1 MRRTSVRRSD
11 ESNCSNAAVGEFLR
25 RHQYPSR
32 EVPVVEEQP
41 GNIAIELIDLDRSF
55 GRQKVLDKINLVV
68 REGTTTVIIG
78 ASGQGKTVILKH
90 MLGLLKPD
98 RGQVLVLGKD
108 LARISKKELKDVR
121 KDFGVLFQ
129 NVALFDS
136 MNIFDNVALPL
147 RERTDATE
155 AEIRANVEEKLAL
168 MDLTGVN
175 EKFPAQLSGG
185 MKKRAGLARAL
196 VMNPRI
202 VFFDEPTTG
211 LDVSK
216 SNEIYRLFYETQAKL
231 KYTAVIVSH
240 DVPKIF
246 KLADRVAL
254 IADGKIEGCMS
265 PEAFQLSTNPVIRS
279 FVLETMGPIYS
290 SEEEERTRYEKV

>member
-1 MRRTSVRRSD
+1 LA
-11 ESNCSNAAVGEFLR
+11 E
-25 RHQYPSR
+25 
-32 EVPVVEEQP
+32 P
-41 GNIAIELIDLDRSF
+41 GGIAIELIDVERSF
-55 GRQKVLDKINLVV
+55 GRQQVLKKINLVV
-68 REGTTTVIIG
+68 REGTTTVIVG
-78 ASGQGKTVILKH
+78 ASGQGKSVILKH

-98 RGQVLVLGKD
+98 RGQVLVYGRD
-108 LARISKKELKDVR
+108 LATISKKELKDVR

-136 MNIFDNVALPL
+136 MNIYDNIALPL

-155 AEIRANVEEKLAL
+155 EEIRANVEEKLAL
-168 MDLTGVN
+168 MDLAGVN
-175 EKFPAQLSGG
+175 EKYPAQLSGG

-211 LDVSK
+211 LDASK
-216 SNEIYRLFYETQAKL
+216 ANEIYRLFYETQAKL

-246 KLADRVAL
+246 KLADHVAL
-254 IADGKIEGCMS
+254 ICDGVIEGCMP
-265 PEAFQLSTNPVIRS
+265 PEDFQLSRNPIIRS

-290 SEEEERTRYEKV
+290 SEEEERVSP